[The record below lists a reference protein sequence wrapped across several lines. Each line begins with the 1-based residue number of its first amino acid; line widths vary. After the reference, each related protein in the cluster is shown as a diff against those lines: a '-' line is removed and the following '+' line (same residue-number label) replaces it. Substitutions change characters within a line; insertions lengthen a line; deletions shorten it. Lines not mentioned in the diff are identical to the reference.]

1 MAAAESPLAALR
13 PDEEMKM
20 TASELEFLA
29 EDELVD
35 VVPRFAF
42 PEVLIPSA
50 ICRCASRQQWISGPE
65 ATHPSERK
73 HTSCAQAQPDFA
85 VPRFA
90 VPCVLPLLPPS
101 AGLVSIH

>member
-42 PEVLIPSA
+42 PSVLIPSA
-50 ICRCASRQQWISGPE
+50 ICRWC
-65 ATHPSERK
+65 
-73 HTSCAQAQPDFA
+73 
-85 VPRFA
+85 
-90 VPCVLPLLPPS
+90 
-101 AGLVSIH
+101 

>member
-42 PEVLIPSA
+42 PEVLINPSA

-65 ATHPSERK
+65 ATHPGERK
-73 HTSCAQAQPDFA
+73 HTCAQAQPDFA

-90 VPCVLPLLPPS
+90 VSCILLLLPPS

>member
-50 ICRCASRQQWISGPE
+50 ICRCGSRLQWISGPE
-65 ATHPSERK
+65 ATHPGERK
-73 HTSCAQAQPDFA
+73 HTRAQAQPDFA

-90 VPCVLPLLPPS
+90 VPCVLLLLPPS